1 MALVDIVRGVE
12 AAVLLQLHF
21 GNRTWTTQPPYATRA
36 SLKRFLPLRTTG
48 PVTRSVILRSPAT
61 DGRWMSMPVQTQ
73 TPSRLT
79 VYRGTPS
86 NPKLPQPL
94 LSLQRDQLRYSAFEP
109 VENVTKHF
117 FAVSAW
123 IMLRSIFADSMWDG
137 EITCPVLEG
146 PYAAFMRLTELH
158 PYCPTAIASGGCG
171 RVAHGAN
178 LSAPPR
184 LPLPAC
190 PNRPRSLRAV
200 RNGDPDVSHNGRSR

>member
-1 MALVDIVRGVE
+1 MDNA
-12 AAVLLQLHF
+12 AAVRDSGFLKAF
-21 GNRTWTTQPPYATRA
+21 PPAPDDWSGYQVRDFALSCYR
-36 SLKRFLPLRTTG
+36 
-48 PVTRSVILRSPAT
+48 RSV
-61 DGRWMSMPVQTQ
+61 D
-73 TPSRLT
+73 
-79 VYRGTPS
+79 VYAGADPDAFPPDSLSWYTFS

-123 IMLRSIFADSMWDG
+123 IMLRSIFEDSMWDG